1 MKVTR
6 ALILHLV
13 YLTTLQDA
21 YARQQAPALPKG
33 TIIDADRQNRILH
46 KAVPLPPAPP
56 HIMQVP
62 AIPLTPSPAN
72 LIERQNQLIALQT
85 KTIKMLMARMDTLEG
100 KVDALQASIDSDH
113 KK

>member
-1 MKVTR
+1 M
-6 ALILHLV
+6 
-13 YLTTLQDA
+13 LTGKIVSCRKQCPC
-21 YARQQAPALPKG
+21 RQ
-33 TIIDADRQNRILH
+33 
-46 KAVPLPPAPP
+46 P
-56 HIMQVP
+56 HPIMQAP

-72 LIERQNQLIALQT
+72 LFERQNQLIALQT